1 MEFNTVYPEQLHKR
15 MLKKEFSIDSEI
27 DLLHRK
33 YKDTQKILDRLLCLD
48 AQLYMNLGINS
59 TKTDKAEVKKE
70 SRKIYRAI
78 KKIDPKLGD
87 LFLVHQDE

>member
-1 MEFNTVYPEQLHKR
+1 MEFDTVYPEQLHKR
-15 MLKKEFSIDSEI
+15 MLKEEFSIDSEI

-33 YKDTQKILDRLLCLD
+33 YKDPQKIIDRLLCLD
-48 AQLYMNLGINS
+48 AQLYMNLGLYS
-59 TKTDKAEVKKE
+59 TKADKGEVKKE

-87 LFLVHQDE
+87 LFLVHQDK

>member
-1 MEFNTVYPEQLHKR
+1 MEFDTVYPEQLHKR
-15 MLKKEFSIDSEI
+15 MLKMEFSIDSEI

-33 YKDTQKILDRLLCLD
+33 YKDPKKIIDKLLCLD

-59 TKTDKAEVKKE
+59 TKADKAETKKE

-87 LFLVHQDE
+87 LFLVHQDK

>member
-1 MEFNTVYPEQLHKR
+1 MEFDTVYPEQLHKR
-15 MLKKEFSIDSEI
+15 MLKVGFNIDSEI

-33 YKDTQKILDRLLCLD
+33 YKNPNKILDKLLCLD
-48 AQLYMNLGINS
+48 AQLYMNLGRSS
-59 TKTDKAEVKKE
+59 TKTEREEVKKE

-87 LFLVHQDE
+87 LFLVHQDK

>member
-1 MEFNTVYPEQLHKR
+1 MEFDTVYPEQLHKR

-33 YKDTQKILDRLLCLD
+33 YKNQKKILDKLLCLD
-48 AQLYMNLGINS
+48 AQLYMNLGLNS
-59 TKTDKAEVKKE
+59 TKADKAETKKE

-87 LFLVHQDE
+87 LFLVHQDK